1 MVISD
6 GWRAGG
12 FRRARVRDWN
22 MGVRPDPF
30 QGAAEEI
37 VGEGRGGGDGRK
49 SAHKKAP
56 VGEEVDGRS
65 S

>member
-6 GWRAGG
+6 VGRANG
-12 FRRARVRDWN
+12 FGRAQLRDWN

-30 QGAAEEI
+30 QEAAEKI
-37 VGEGRGGGDGRK
+37 VGEGRDGGAGRK